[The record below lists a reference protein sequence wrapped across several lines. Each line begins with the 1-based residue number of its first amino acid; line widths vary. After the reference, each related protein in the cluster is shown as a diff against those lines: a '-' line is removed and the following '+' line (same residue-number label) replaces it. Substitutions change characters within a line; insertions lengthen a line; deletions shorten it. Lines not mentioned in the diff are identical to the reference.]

1 MSDSTVSTEE
11 REWAERRRSRSRSW
25 AEDAGRPSR
34 PDARGSQSGP
44 QRIARWLRR
53 LPFRVRLTLG
63 FAAVMVVLFGG
74 LALLLHE
81 RFAASLDQS
90 IDRSLRTHSTDLATL
105 VRRARQLPE
114 LPESGGGTFAQ
125 ILDPSSGRVRDTTPG
140 HPRPLLSQ
148 KELQLAATGSL
159 LVNQSDDARLMAR
172 PVATQP
178 PTVLVVGSSLSERNH
193 ALTTL
198 SELLYIGGPVALVL
212 TCLAGY
218 GLAAWA
224 LAPVESM
231 SARAALISGAPQG
244 ERLPVPEAN
253 DELHRLGETLNA
265 MLSRL
270 EDALA
275 RERAFVADAGHEL
288 RTPLAILRLELELAL
303 ASDSPREELQARLR
317 SVAEEVDRL
326 VKLAQD
332 LLVIARAEQGGLPL
346 EKGRVEVGQLLR
358 TVAARFAA
366 AASSQGRVVRLEGSG
381 GIEVEADPARLEQA
395 VTNLVSNALRHGDGS
410 VVLTADELGPSV
422 ELHVLDEGKG
432 FASDFLPRA
441 FERFSRAD
449 PARSGRGAGL
459 GLSIV
464 QVIADAHDGRAYVR
478 NRGSGGADVW
488 LELPGISRAD
498 RQAPRAIEASGSSS
512 PGGRAVGRSASADS
526 A

>member
-1 MSDSTVSTEE
+1 MSDSTLSTEE
-11 REWAERRRSRSRSW
+11 RDQAERRRSRSRT
-25 AEDAGRPSR
+25 EDAGRPSQ
-34 PDARGSQSGP
+34 PEAEGARSGP
-44 QRIARWLRR
+44 QRMALWLRR

-105 VRRARQLPE
+105 VRRARELPE
-114 LPESGGGTFAQ
+114 LPESGGGFAQ
-125 ILDPSSGRVRDTTPG
+125 ILDPGSGRVLDATPG
-140 HPRPLLSQ
+140 HARPLLGRKQ
-148 KELQLAATGSL
+148 LQLAATGSL
-159 LVNQSDDARLMAR
+159 VVNQSDDARLMAR
-172 PVATQP
+172 PLATQP
-178 PTVLVVGSSLSERNH
+178 PSVLVVGSSLSERNR

-198 SELLYIGGPVALVL
+198 SELLFIGGPVALVL

-288 RTPLAILRLELELAL
+288 RTPLSILRLELELAL

-326 VKLAQD
+326 VGLAQD
-332 LLVIARAEQGGLPL
+332 LLVIARAEQGRLPL
-346 EKGRVEVGQLLR
+346 EKRPVEVRQLLGA
-358 TVAARFAA
+358 VAARFAA
-366 AASSQGRVVRLEGSG
+366 AASSEGRVVRVEDSH

-410 VVLTADELGPSV
+410 VVVTAEELGADV

-432 FASDFLPRA
+432 FPSDFLPRA

-464 QVIADAHDGRAYVR
+464 QVIAEAHGGRACVR
-478 NRGSGGADVW
+478 NRETGGADVW
-488 LELPGISRAD
+488 LELPGISRMD
-498 RQAPRAIEASGSSS
+498 QRTPRETEAGSLSGPSVGGPAS
-512 PGGRAVGRSASADS
+512 PGSA
-526 A
+526 